1 MVILFLSRSIS
12 LDNKE
17 QIRKFISEAAI
28 QYDDVSKKNKEFK
41 KHEKFLAE
49 KIITSNLGIKKT
61 VIGRVFV
68 ASYEL
73 TNSTCIYDIQ

>member
-1 MVILFLSRSIS
+1 MVKLFLSRSIS

-61 VIGRVFV
+61 VMDWVFV

-73 TNSTCIYDIQ
+73 TNSTCTYDIQ

>member
-61 VIGRVFV
+61 VMDRVFV

-73 TNSTCIYDIQ
+73 TNSTCTYDIQ